1 MLRTHLQRCARLRAS
16 WHRIFCGKGE
26 GACLW
31 APGFK
36 STPNDPDRGLRTIS
50 SCSHMSVVA
59 LWEAFYIENPRFDL
73 DTLGVPMGLPPRFRN
88 PMISDKTFWSVV
100 VDSKWRPLVY
110 PSQLRPKLRLR
121 GYGRRRRCDPLRSLG
136 NFPRAS
142 RRCQQG
148 HLQRPSLNR
157 RTRCGSESSTLSR
170 CE

>member
-1 MLRTHLQRCARLRAS
+1 
-16 WHRIFCGKGE
+16 
-26 GACLW
+26 
-31 APGFK
+31 
-36 STPNDPDRGLRTIS
+36 
-50 SCSHMSVVA
+50 MSVVA

-100 VDSKWRPLVY
+100 VDSKYFWSVAVGSKWRPLVYPSQLRPKLRLRGYGRRRRYVY